1 MEDFEKKNELRR
13 FLDSHFHRFD
23 GFGGNRLVF
32 RAVRFGGSYRPTLN
46 SALEQAAKD
55 AGLMG
60 NSLPQMIKGCNDQT
74 VITALNA
81 LALESV

>member
-46 SALEQAAKD
+46 SAHE
-55 AGLMG
+55 
-60 NSLPQMIKGCNDQT
+60 
-74 VITALNA
+74 
-81 LALESV
+81 